1 MPRKRSVCAIAT
13 TALLAVALGCTD
25 TTDATGVDP
34 TTGVGPQFASSGQWV
49 AQVVG
54 GLRGLGPGAQRDI
67 AVLAVQAQLF
77 ADGSVSGTVQ
87 TSRLFVHPG
96 FPSDDQVVPLF
107 IVHGDVTCLA
117 VDGNRAWIGG
127 TIVRGF
133 FDVGQPPD
141 GSRID
146 VAGFDFVE
154 FLIDNGDGTVDVQ
167 VQFQAASSCG
177 DKGEPGFFATFTNG
191 NLKIMER

>member
-34 TTGVGPQFASSGQWV
+34 ATGLDPQFARSGQWV

-54 GLRGLGPGAQRDI
+54 GLRGLGPVGQRDI
-67 AVLAVQAQLF
+67 GVLAVQAQLF
-77 ADGSVSGTVQ
+77 ADEDGSASGTVQ
-87 TSRLFVHPG
+87 ASRLLVHPG
-96 FPSDDQVVPLF
+96 GPDQVVPAF
-107 IVHGDVTCLA
+107 IAHGDVTCLA

-127 TIVRGF
+127 TVVRGF
-133 FDVGQPPD
+133 FGGND
-141 GSRID
+141 I
-146 VAGFDFVE
+146 AGAEFVV
-154 FLIDNGDGTVDVQ
+154 FLTDNGHGTVDAQ

-177 DKGEPGFFATFTNG
+177 DKDDPDSFATFTNG
-191 NLKIMER
+191 NLKITDRQ